1 MPRNK
6 KNKFAKE
13 AIELVEELGKRPAN
27 VLTPDQMVFEAKQ
40 LHSSIKVTD
49 LNEKKLKELGADLL
63 LSVGQGSNEESHMI
77 VMEYNGGA
85 TGITD
90 EGTHIDPP
98 IVLVGKGVTFD
109 TGGVSIKPSNKMH
122 EMKMDMLG
130 AATVMAVIQAC
141 AKMELPIN
149 VVAIVPTVENVVSAS
164 ATKPGDVFTSMSGLT
179 VEVLN
184 TDAEGR
190 LILADAL
197 TYAGRFEPDVVIDV
211 ATLTGA
217 ALYALGPYATPILGN
232 DQELI
237 DDLIRAGDKTKD
249 KAWQLPLW
257 EEHCE
262 EMQGQEGVAD
272 LRNIAKKPGPGTT
285 TAAAFLWEFADNYRW
300 AHLDIASTGSDSDNP
315 TGRSV
320 KMLIEYIKHRA
331 K

>member
-1 MPRNK
+1 MPKGNK
-6 KNKFAKE
+6 KLNNE
-13 AIELVEELGKRPAN
+13 AIELVKRLGIMPAN
-27 VLTPDQMVFEAKQ
+27 KLTPDQMVVEAKE
-40 LHSSIKVTD
+40 LHKDIKVTD
-49 LNEKKLKELGADLL
+49 LNEEKLKKMGANLL
-63 LSVGQGSNEESHMI
+63 LSVGQGSIEESHLIEMR
-77 VMEYNGGA
+77 YKGA
-85 TGITD
+85 ND
-90 EGTHIDPP
+90 DSNP

-122 EMKMDMLG
+122 QMKMDMLG
-130 AATVMAVIQAC
+130 AATVMAVIQAV
-141 AKMELPIN
+141 AKLKLPIN
-149 VVAIVPTVENVVSAS
+149 VVAIVPTVENVVSAK
-164 ATKPGDVFTSMSGLT
+164 ATKPGDVFTSMSGLK

-197 TYAGRFEPDVVIDV
+197 THVKSFNPEVVIDV

-217 ALYALGPYATPILGN
+217 ALYALGSYATPVLGN

-237 DDLIRAGDKTKD
+237 DDLIKASNKSKD

-262 EMQGQEGVAD
+262 AMEGQKGVAD
-272 LRNIAKKPGPGTT
+272 LRNIAKKTGPGTT
-285 TAAAFLWEFADNYRW
+285 TAAAFLWEFADDYRW
-300 AHLDIASTGSDSDNP
+300 AHLDIAATGSDGDEV

-320 KMLIEYIKHRA
+320 KLLIEYITQKA

>member
-1 MPRNK
+1 MPKGNK
-6 KNKFAKE
+6 KLNNE
-13 AIELVEELGKRPAN
+13 AIELVKRLGIMPAN
-27 VLTPDQMVFEAKQ
+27 KLTPDQMVVEAKE
-40 LHSSIKVTD
+40 LHKDIKVTD
-49 LNEKKLKELGADLL
+49 LNEEKLKKMGANLL
-63 LSVGQGSNEESHMI
+63 LSVGQGSIEESHLIEMR
-77 VMEYNGGA
+77 YKGA
-85 TGITD
+85 ND
-90 EGTHIDPP
+90 DSNP

-122 EMKMDMLG
+122 QMKMDMLG
-130 AATVMAVIQAC
+130 AATVMAVIQAV
-141 AKMELPIN
+141 AKLKLPIN
-149 VVAIVPTVENVVSAS
+149 VVAIVPTVENVVSAK
-164 ATKPGDVFTSMSGLT
+164 ATKPGDVFTSMSGLK

-197 TYAGRFEPDVVIDV
+197 THVKSFNPEVVIDV

-217 ALYALGPYATPILGN
+217 ALYALGSYATPVLGN

-237 DDLIRAGDKTKD
+237 DDLIKASNKSKD

-262 EMQGQEGVAD
+262 AMEGQKGVAD
-272 LRNIAKKPGPGTT
+272 LRNIAKKTGPGTT
-285 TAAAFLWEFADNYRW
+285 TAAAFLWEFADDYRW
-300 AHLDIASTGSDSDNP
+300 AHLDIAATGSTGDKP

-320 KMLIEYIKHRA
+320 KMLIEYIKQKA

>member
-1 MPRNK
+1 MPK
-6 KNKFAKE
+6 KGKNNIANE
-13 AIELVEELGKRPAN
+13 AIELVVRLGEMPAN
-27 VLTPDQMVFEAKQ
+27 ILTPDQMVVEAKD
-40 LHSSIKVTD
+40 LHKDIKVTD
-49 LNEKKLKELGADLL
+49 LNEQKLEKLGANLL

-77 VMEYNGGA
+77 EMSYQGA
-85 TGITD
+85 SV
-90 EGTHIDPP
+90 ESKP

-109 TGGVSIKPSNKMH
+109 SGGVSIKPSNNMH
-122 EMKMDMLG
+122 QMKMDMLG
-130 AATVMAVIQAC
+130 AATVMAVIQAV
-141 AKMELPIN
+141 AKMRLPIN
-149 VVAIVPTVENVVSAS
+149 VVAVVPTVENLVSAK

-197 TYAGRFEPDVVIDV
+197 THAGSFNPEVVIDV

-217 ALYALGPYATPILGN
+217 ALYALGPYATPVLGN
-232 DQELI
+232 DQDLI
-237 DDLIRAGDKTKD
+237 DDLLKASKKTKD

-262 EMQGQEGVAD
+262 AMEGQENVAD
-272 LRNIAKKPGPGTT
+272 LRNIAKKAGPGTT
-285 TAAAFLWEFADNYRW
+285 TAAAFLWEFADDYKW
-300 AHLDIASTGSDSDNP
+300 AHLDIACTGSDGDKV

-320 KMLIEYIKHRA
+320 KMLIEYIKGKA

>member
-1 MPRNK
+1 MPKGNK
-6 KNKFAKE
+6 KLNNE
-13 AIELVEELGKRPAN
+13 AIELVKRLGIMPAN
-27 VLTPDQMVFEAKQ
+27 KLTPDQMVVEAKE
-40 LHSSIKVTD
+40 LHKDIKVTD
-49 LNEKKLKELGADLL
+49 LNEEKLKKMGANLL
-63 LSVGQGSNEESHMI
+63 LSVGQGSIEESHLIEMR
-77 VMEYNGGA
+77 YKGA
-85 TGITD
+85 ND
-90 EGTHIDPP
+90 DSNP

-122 EMKMDMLG
+122 QMKMDMLG
-130 AATVMAVIQAC
+130 AATVMAVIQAV
-141 AKMELPIN
+141 AKLKLPIN
-149 VVAIVPTVENVVSAS
+149 VVAIVPTVENVVSAK
-164 ATKPGDVFTSMSGLT
+164 ATKPGDVFTSMSGLK

-197 TYAGRFEPDVVIDV
+197 THVKSFNPEVVIDV

-217 ALYALGPYATPILGN
+217 ALYALGSYATPVLGN

-237 DDLIRAGDKTKD
+237 DDLIKASNKSKD

-262 EMQGQEGVAD
+262 AMEGQKGVAD
-272 LRNIAKKPGPGTT
+272 LRNIAKKTGPGTT
-285 TAAAFLWEFADNYRW
+285 TDAAFLWEFADEYRW
-300 AHLDIASTGSDSDNP
+300 AHLDIAATGSTGDKP

-320 KMLIEYIKHRA
+320 KMLIEYIKQKA